1 MSSRARSGSFRFASS
16 ALLLFAAACGSRV
29 AADPNQREIAW
40 TYGPTNGG
48 ATAEHVQGT
57 GRKGGP
63 AIAKGWQC
71 RLLDGKRLS
80 IQPYQLA
87 ASHPLFGKVM
97 MSIDLFDKTGKKIGS
112 VRSAMLTAGNASST
126 FEIAPDVAAR
136 LWDVV
141 IYYVTP

>member
-1 MSSRARSGSFRFASS
+1 MSTRARPGSFRFVPP
-16 ALLLFAAACGSRV
+16 ALLLFAAACGSKA

-40 TYGPTNGG
+40 SYAPTTGG

-71 RLLDGKRLS
+71 RLQDGKRLT

-97 MSIDLFDKTGKKIGS
+97 MSISLFDKKGKEIGS
-112 VRSAMLTAGNASST
+112 VRSATLTAGHASST
-126 FEIAPDVAAR
+126 FEIAPEVAAQ
-136 LWDVV
+136 LWDVA